1 MKRGMSLVK
10 SYSKMTEDERKD
22 LIKKAFE
29 AKKKLEEELNETK
42 TKMKEKDQKLQKLQD
57 QVRFVY
63 ITIGSEFNFLY

>member
-1 MKRGMSLVK
+1 MK